1 MGFFGELKQD
11 LSLVAGNEKKKEKA
25 DAEADRIL
33 ADAEIAGLDE
43 AESVMKQTSLD
54 DYNFGDDGEDV
65 AALLKDLV
73 SDLGSEEPAADKE
86 SEEEILFRPVS
97 DDVLADIASKEES
110 AKQEEIPDDL
120 MAALNMS
127 LESIEDISAP
137 ESAAEDAVKE
147 EAVISEPASEDLEKE
162 EPAAE
167 DAVSEEPAVEDTAAL
182 SDKDAAEELTSE
194 VSVEAAE
201 EPAAVS
207 EETAEEETT
216 EEETAEEQTADIEEE
231 AEEAEGDIEEEP
243 EEKRHFMY
251 IEGADEMEAG
261 TYSDETS
268 VITAGMVVN
277 GDVESLGS
285 LDLFGKVA
293 GDVTVK
299 GKLNVTG
306 HIIGNSEA
314 KEVFA
319 ENAKIT
325 GNIVSESSVKI
336 GAGTVIVGNISAFS
350 AAIAGAVKGDIDV
363 HGPVILDSTA
373 IVMGNI
379 RSKSVQIN
387 NGAALEGICSQAYAE
402 VSPTAFFDDY
412 TPEKKPEKKSRKKT
426 EENA

>member
-1 MGFFGELKQD
+1 
-11 LSLVAGNEKKKEKA
+11 
-25 DAEADRIL
+25 
-33 ADAEIAGLDE
+33 
-43 AESVMKQTSLD
+43 
-54 DYNFGDDGEDV
+54 
-65 AALLKDLV
+65 
-73 SDLGSEEPAADKE
+73 
-86 SEEEILFRPVS
+86 
-97 DDVLADIASKEES
+97 
-110 AKQEEIPDDL
+110 
-120 MAALNMS
+120 
-127 LESIEDISAP
+127 
-137 ESAAEDAVKE
+137 
-147 EAVISEPASEDLEKE
+147 
-162 EPAAE
+162 
-167 DAVSEEPAVEDTAAL
+167 
-182 SDKDAAEELTSE
+182 
-194 VSVEAAE
+194 
-201 EPAAVS
+201 
-207 EETAEEETT
+207 
-216 EEETAEEQTADIEEE
+216 
-231 AEEAEGDIEEEP
+231 
-243 EEKRHFMY
+243 
-251 IEGADEMEAG
+251 MEAG